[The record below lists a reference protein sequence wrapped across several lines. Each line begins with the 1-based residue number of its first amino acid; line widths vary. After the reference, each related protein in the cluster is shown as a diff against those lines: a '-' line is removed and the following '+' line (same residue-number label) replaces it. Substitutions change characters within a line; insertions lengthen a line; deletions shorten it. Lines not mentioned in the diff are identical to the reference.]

1 MPVKQI
7 FEDIGNKI
15 GEIIEES
22 PVKDL
27 EKNVKTAVTAAFSR
41 LDLITREEYEAQ
53 QHMLEHL
60 CEQVAFLQEEIS
72 RLQGAQDSE

>member
-1 MPVKQI
+1 MPMKQI
-7 FEDIGNKI
+7 FEEISNKI
-15 GEIIEES
+15 GGIIEES

-27 EKNVKTAVTAAFSR
+27 EKNVKAAVTAAFSR

-60 CEQVAFLQEEIS
+60 CEQVAYLQEEIQ
-72 RLQGAQDSE
+72 RLQDIKEDV